1 MHRRGSRER
10 SPPQALW
17 LALPGLWDFTGKMSV
32 WLHLPAQ
39 LRLGVQAP
47 RVPQNSAQSLLL
59 LETTPGAQ
67 PGHCSYTGSV
77 CR

>member
-1 MHRRGSRER
+1 MHRSGCRER
-10 SPPQALW
+10 ALPLW
-17 LALPGLWDFTGKMSV
+17 LAVPGLWDFPGKMSL
-32 WLHLPAQ
+32 WSHLPVH

-47 RVPQNSAQSLLL
+47 RVPQNSARSLLL

-67 PGHCSYTGSV
+67 PGLCSHTGSV